1 METYQDRMKKI
12 TENGQHMRA
21 ALLEPVV
28 DLDSGGFI
36 ADKKARAERLEQVT
50 PHTIFEQA
58 GKGAAMI
65 QATASNAVRKYCEER
80 GMAPSN
86 ELLASAYQAIEN
98 VLSLSGG
105 GEKQVGSLLFESAQM
120 SSTEGIIMRD
130 RLVSLILPIM
140 LMSITSN
147 IVTHIPAGFNQ
158 SEIFKIWRTAGST
171 FGDLTKGER
180 IEYDFSGQYSSMDV
194 RKLAGTGNGS
204 KTGSSDEFEWDSNT
218 VIYSGSG
225 TSVWP
230 MKKKSVRILHD
241 RNIVAKD
248 DGAGNLSGTFV
259 VGSTTITVTGA
270 VNYDTGNINPVF
282 STAPVN
288 GIEIHVM
295 FDVNIEKDPTLI
307 PTVDHEM
314 DSRVLYPHESAIAAG
329 VTLQALWALR
339 REYNLNADSMA
350 MTALRNI
357 LAADKDRKRLNDM
370 YFFMKDERSWSY
382 AVPDGVYFQEYYE
395 TLKQTLLTI
404 DSVLMNRTGVSGLV
418 GIVADSLSSV
428 LFRTMREPNFV
439 AAPGYVRRPQ
449 PHFVGRLFGM
459 WDLYEDP
466 QGTSYTSLCYAKGA
480 NHGEAGYVAGD
491 AVPALTFKHSIQ
503 TDLNYKSTLWELAYR
518 DLNPFDGRE
527 FFMKLE
533 MTDGES

>member
-194 RKLAGTGNGS
+194 RKLAGTGNES
-204 KTGSSDEFEWDSNT
+204 KDEFEWDSNT

-225 TSVWP
+225 ASVWP

-282 STAPVN
+282 STAPAN

>member
-1 METYQDRMKKI
+1 
-12 TENGQHMRA
+12 
-21 ALLEPVV
+21 
-28 DLDSGGFI
+28 
-36 ADKKARAERLEQVT
+36 
-50 PHTIFEQA
+50 
-58 GKGAAMI
+58 
-65 QATASNAVRKYCEER
+65 
-80 GMAPSN
+80 
-86 ELLASAYQAIEN
+86 
-98 VLSLSGG
+98 
-105 GEKQVGSLLFESAQM
+105 
-120 SSTEGIIMRD
+120 
-130 RLVSLILPIM
+130 
-140 LMSITSN
+140 
-147 IVTHIPAGFNQ
+147 
-158 SEIFKIWRTAGST
+158 
-171 FGDLTKGER
+171 
-180 IEYDFSGQYSSMDV
+180 
-194 RKLAGTGNGS
+194 
-204 KTGSSDEFEWDSNT
+204 
-218 VIYSGSG
+218 
-225 TSVWP
+225 
-230 MKKKSVRILHD
+230 
-241 RNIVAKD
+241 
-248 DGAGNLSGTFV
+248 
-259 VGSTTITVTGA
+259 
-270 VNYDTGNINPVF
+270 
-282 STAPVN
+282 
-288 GIEIHVM
+288 M

-491 AVPALTFKHSIQ
+491 AVPALTFKHSIHVPPEMCRITEGIYAYCTEEVARFGGRVFSGIYFRAEGGTAQSQ
-503 TDLNYKSTLWELAYR
+503 THRWRQGAI
-518 DLNPFDGRE
+518 GI
-527 FFMKLE
+527 MVI
-533 MTDGES
+533 M